1 LRLYQAF
8 QQEAQLVPDLLEE
21 VARETVDRLLRE
33 LPVKKRLE
41 GLTAEQLLEG
51 LKELPPETRRELA
64 EKLKGNGASAK
75 SE

>member
-1 LRLYQAF
+1 M
-8 QQEAQLVPDLLEE
+8 PDMLEE
-21 VARETVDRLLRE
+21 FARETVDRLLKE

-64 EKLKGNGASAK
+64 EKLKDNGAAAK
-75 SE
+75 PE